1 MRTENRET
9 CEMAHFLSKT
19 LSFCKNEVFHPS
31 LFIHQFFAFL
41 FIEFQFAITLIVN
54 KNYIYFIYLDSIFF
68 NHTLWVLVSFAAF
81 TLNTFRSF
89 SLARKLM

>member
-1 MRTENRET
+1 M
-9 CEMAHFLSKT
+9 
-19 LSFCKNEVFHPS
+19 SFCKNEVFHPS

-81 TLNTFRSF
+81 TLNTSKNRNLFETSDF
-89 SLARKLM
+89 DLILYNNYQIEAIC